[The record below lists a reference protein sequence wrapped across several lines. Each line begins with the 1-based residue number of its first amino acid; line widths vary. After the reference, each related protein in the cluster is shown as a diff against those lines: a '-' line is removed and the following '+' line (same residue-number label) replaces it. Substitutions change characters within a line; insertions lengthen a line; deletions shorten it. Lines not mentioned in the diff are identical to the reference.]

1 MLLPLTKKAYI
12 TKLICSI
19 TCGRSGGYTL
29 DETFRL
35 HIANNENEVAHA
47 AAMAES
53 ANYVDDKAEECD
65 PCWLF
70 PYNPNVDYLGDFN
83 SAILPPNLDRE
94 SQYHMSVH
102 EVAVADFGPP
112 NYVIR
117 LLPVITDTGC
127 QNTERLDH
135 FWYASTRENIADAMI
150 QAVRLCALKNPG
162 CGLYTDWKAY
172 DGILEKCFTIR
183 EVMNAIP
190 SHQAGCPFLIEVF
203 VVDESPKDRESDNTI
218 CAISK
223 LPPATRVKQ
232 GRRHTTKG
240 ESA

>member
-1 MLLPLTKKAYI
+1 MLLLSKKTYI
-12 TKLICSI
+12 SKLICSI

-53 ANYVDDKAEECD
+53 ADYVDDEAEECD

-83 SAILPPNLDRE
+83 SGILPPNLDRE
-94 SQYHMSVH
+94 SQYHMSVR
-102 EVAVADFGPP
+102 EVAAADLGPP
-112 NYVIR
+112 NYVIK
-117 LLPVITDTGC
+117 LLPVITVMGC

-135 FWYASTRENIADAMI
+135 FWYASARENIADAMI
-150 QAVRLCALKNPG
+150 QAVRLCALNNPG
-162 CGLYTDWKAY
+162 YGLYTDRKAY

-190 SHQAGCPFLIEVF
+190 SYQASCTFMIEVF
-203 VVDESPKDRESDNTI
+203 VVNESPNDRVSSNTI
-218 CAISK
+218 CALSK